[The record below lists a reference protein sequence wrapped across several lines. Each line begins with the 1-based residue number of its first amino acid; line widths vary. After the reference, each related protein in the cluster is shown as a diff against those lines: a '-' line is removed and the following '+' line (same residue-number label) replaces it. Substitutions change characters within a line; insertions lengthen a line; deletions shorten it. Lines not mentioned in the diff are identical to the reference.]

1 VLHGLIS
8 GFFLACIARVLVD
21 AGRRRVSRTTVAA
34 VGALAAE
41 GLLVGL
47 SGGDC
52 PLGPFF
58 RRRGDDTP
66 FFGLLLPPG
75 AAKLAVPVLGMV
87 SAAAVVALVVR
98 TRGMRS
104 PGG

>member
-1 VLHGLIS
+1 MLHGLIS

-21 AGRRRVSRTTVAA
+21 AERRRVSRTTVAA

-58 RRRGDDTP
+58 RRRARTLRP
-66 FFGLLLPPG
+66 FL
-75 AAKLAVPVLGMV
+75 
-87 SAAAVVALVVR
+87 VA
-98 TRGMRS
+98 MRS
-104 PGG
+104 KKPCTRLRRRLCGWYVRFIDRGFP